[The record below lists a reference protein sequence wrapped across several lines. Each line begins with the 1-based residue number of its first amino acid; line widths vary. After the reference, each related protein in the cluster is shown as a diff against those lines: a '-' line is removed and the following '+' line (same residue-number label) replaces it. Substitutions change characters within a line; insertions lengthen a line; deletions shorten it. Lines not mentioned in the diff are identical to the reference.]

1 MIRRLG
7 WFLTGAAAGAGAMR
21 VARRRVRTVVRRM
34 SPRRV
39 QLQVATGVRRQVDR
53 VGDAVREGRAA
64 KANRE
69 RTLRAQIEQRVDTLD
84 GHLGPHDTVLLDGEP
99 VDRERLIVLR
109 SEAEHSKRAR

>member
-1 MIRRLG
+1 MRRLG
-7 WFLTGAAAGAGAMR
+7 WFITGAAAGAGAMR
-21 VARRRVRTVVRRM
+21 MARRRVRTVVRRM

-39 QLQVATGVRRQVDR
+39 QHQVASGVRRRVDR
-53 VGDAVREGRAA
+53 VGDAVREGLAA

-99 VDRERLIVLR
+99 VDRGRLIVLR
-109 SEAEHSKRAR
+109 SEAEHSQRAR